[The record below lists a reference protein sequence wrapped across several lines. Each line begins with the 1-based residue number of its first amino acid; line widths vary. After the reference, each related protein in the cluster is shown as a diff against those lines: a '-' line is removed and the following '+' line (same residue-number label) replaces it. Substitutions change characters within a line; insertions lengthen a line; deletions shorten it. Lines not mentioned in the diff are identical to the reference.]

1 MSKLLPTPD
10 DLGVAGRDFWDA
22 LHSDFDGFNP
32 ADLAMIG
39 EIARSLDLLDDLRRT
54 IAETG
59 VLTSGSKGQPVAHPA
74 LAAIVTLQRSV
85 AFLIRQL
92 GLEEDEAPDAS
103 PSVRPATSAKARRA
117 AQTRWRTG

>member
-1 MSKLLPTPD
+1 MSKVLPAPG

-32 ADLAMIG
+32 ADLAVIG

-74 LAAIVTLQRSV
+74 LAAIVAIQRSV

-92 GLEEDEAPDAS
+92 GLEEEAPDAS

-117 AQTRWRTG
+117 ARTRWRTG